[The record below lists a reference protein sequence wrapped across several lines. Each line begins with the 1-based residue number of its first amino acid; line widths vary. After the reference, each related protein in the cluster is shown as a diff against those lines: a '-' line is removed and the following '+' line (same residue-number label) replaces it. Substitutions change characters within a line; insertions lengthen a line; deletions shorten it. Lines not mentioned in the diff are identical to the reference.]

1 MTSDIE
7 KLLKTDERQKKA
19 AGLGAHHKAKTGGKV
34 HFPSDNLTQAQI
46 DKLSGEVKTY
56 NLKKPLTWAEFS
68 ALPEDLKKEYIKR
81 AANLMSKP
89 RMKVKLD
96 PGAYMLERAHEY
108 DGGLDIKTPVS
119 FSVPAGGQTVID
131 TGVHVAIPVGYVGLL
146 TSKSGLMLKA
156 LTNRGTVD
164 SGYTGSIS
172 AVMFNHGQSDIVFQA
187 GQKITQLVIVP
198 ILTPELELVSDLD
211 ETERGTGGFG
221 SSGL

>member
-1 MTSDIE
+1 M
-7 KLLKTDERQKKA
+7 KKDERQKKA
-19 AGLGAHHKAKTGGKV
+19 AGRGAYHKAHGGKV
-34 HFPSDNLTQAQI
+34 HFPSDSLTPEQI
-46 DKLSGEVKTY
+46 EKLSGEVKTY

-81 AANLMSKP
+81 AANLMSKS

-96 PGAYMLERAHEY
+96 PGAYMPERAHEY
-108 DGGLDIKTPVS
+108 DGGLDIKTPES
-119 FSVPAGGQTVID
+119 FSVPAGGQAVID
-131 TGVHVAIPVGYVGLL
+131 TGIHVAIPVGYVGLL

-221 SSGL
+221 STGL